1 LVLQIPFPFN
11 GNLHLHIQNS
21 HLILNGT
28 DSDGGKILDL
38 PRPKDLVNPLP
49 QGQMLRLRSQMRS
62 TLNKINDGEASSSKQ
77 AQEVEEEEQDQ
88 PIAKRTRRSSGTG
101 QRYTSYVPK
110 ALMKS
115 APKKKT
121 LDDKPEKPKR
131 AKKLS
136 REKVTNALQQ
146 IDLKRRQKS
155 LPFRFGIGRSMV

>member
-1 LVLQIPFPFN
+1 
-11 GNLHLHIQNS
+11 
-21 HLILNGT
+21 
-28 DSDGGKILDL
+28 
-38 PRPKDLVNPLP
+38 
-49 QGQMLRLRSQMRS
+49 
-62 TLNKINDGEASSSKQ
+62 LNKINDGEASSSKQ

-110 ALMKS
+110 ALVKS
-115 APKKKT
+115 APNKKT

>member
-1 LVLQIPFPFN
+1 
-11 GNLHLHIQNS
+11 
-21 HLILNGT
+21 
-28 DSDGGKILDL
+28 
-38 PRPKDLVNPLP
+38 
-49 QGQMLRLRSQMRS
+49 
-62 TLNKINDGEASSSKQ
+62 
-77 AQEVEEEEQDQ
+77 
-88 PIAKRTRRSSGTG
+88 
-101 QRYTSYVPK
+101 
-110 ALMKS
+110 MKS